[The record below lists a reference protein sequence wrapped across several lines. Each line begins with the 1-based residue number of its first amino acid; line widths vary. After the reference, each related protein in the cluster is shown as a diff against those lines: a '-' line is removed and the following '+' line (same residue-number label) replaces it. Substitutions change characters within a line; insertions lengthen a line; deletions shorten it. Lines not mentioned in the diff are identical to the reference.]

1 MKKILVLFML
11 FITYSFAIDQAA
23 AIEAVKANPA
33 LLNTPQAQ
41 KILSEKGISKSQVL
55 QKLNGD
61 KTAQPVS
68 QEKIE
73 NKIKTTETT
82 KKTTN
87 KLKITGTIVNN
98 PLTYIPEQ
106 KLVKLIQSK
115 RQISKETSLKR
126 FGEKF
131 FYNRNKLNTEN
142 LAVPDYYQVN
152 IGDAINIQIFG
163 GNDKTLTST
172 IDNKGN
178 ITLPI
183 IGPINVAGDSV
194 AQIKDL
200 IKSKL
205 KPSYPNSKIVVNV
218 KVNSFLQVNLTGFV
232 KAPGVYNLN
241 SLSTVKDLLIA
252 ANGFG
257 KLGSMRD
264 VYLKRNGK
272 LLKIIDFYKLIKN
285 GKLVDTTI
293 LRNGDIIFVPKAKR
307 LVNLSGDVATPAIYE
322 MKKNETLKDLV
333 SFGGGLLPD
342 ASDKSIKITRF
353 VNNSYVKVIFRN
365 LNDKFSFLNGDKV
378 YVYKISQLNHNYIKV
393 YGNIEKP
400 GTYELPKDHK
410 LSTLLTKL
418 TFMKD
423 TYYKYGAIVT
433 FDNHIISF
441 SLKNPKDI
449 TLHKKDEVFI
459 FNKYEIEPEKSV
471 QISGTVVKNPGKYRY
486 FKGETLKDAIN
497 NAGLKSPFD
506 ETKVQIVSYDKRMQ
520 PLLKFV
526 NYKNNPD
533 YKLKP
538 LDEITLFDYYNFNP
552 LKPITVMGAVNNPN
566 IFTYAK
572 DLTLKDALT
581 MAGWFKDKAD
591 KNYIELIRY
600 QIINNERV
608 RSIKKLSVKD
618 LDFTLKPYDELYVKT
633 IPNWYKKET
642 VTIKGEVKYPGVY
655 VIQKGERLADVIK
668 RAGGFTRDS
677 YLYGA
682 VFTRESVR
690 KMQQDRI
697 NKMIYKLKKKVA
709 IISASAKGAGER
721 SINAQ
726 NLMTA
731 IDSIAIQAQKLKPI
745 GRIVINLNKNLNKFE
760 KSDYNIK
767 LENGDE
773 LYIPSKKDS
782 VIVLGEVLT
791 PSAFVYTTDNSL
803 DYIQKAGGETSLGG
817 DKYFVVHAN
826 GITEQ
831 ADLGSWFSS
840 NINVKPGDA
849 ITVPIHIQTSTF
861 YGIAKDVASI
871 VYQLAVTAA
880 SLKTVGAL

>member
-1 MKKILVLFML
+1 
-11 FITYSFAIDQAA
+11 
-23 AIEAVKANPA
+23 
-33 LLNTPQAQ
+33 
-41 KILSEKGISKSQVL
+41 
-55 QKLNGD
+55 
-61 KTAQPVS
+61 
-68 QEKIE
+68 
-73 NKIKTTETT
+73 
-82 KKTTN
+82 
-87 KLKITGTIVNN
+87 
-98 PLTYIPEQ
+98 
-106 KLVKLIQSK
+106 
-115 RQISKETSLKR
+115 
-126 FGEKF
+126 
-131 FYNRNKLNTEN
+131 
-142 LAVPDYYQVN
+142 
-152 IGDAINIQIFG
+152 
-163 GNDKTLTST
+163 
-172 IDNKGN
+172 
-178 ITLPI
+178 
-183 IGPINVAGDSV
+183 
-194 AQIKDL
+194 
-200 IKSKL
+200 
-205 KPSYPNSKIVVNV
+205 
-218 KVNSFLQVNLTGFV
+218 
-232 KAPGVYNLN
+232 
-241 SLSTVKDLLIA
+241 
-252 ANGFG
+252 
-257 KLGSMRD
+257 
-264 VYLKRNGK
+264 
-272 LLKIIDFYKLIKN
+272 
-285 GKLVDTTI
+285 
-293 LRNGDIIFVPKAKR
+293 
-307 LVNLSGDVATPAIYE
+307 
-322 MKKNETLKDLV
+322 
-333 SFGGGLLPD
+333 
-342 ASDKSIKITRF
+342 
-353 VNNSYVKVIFRN
+353 
-365 LNDKFSFLNGDKV
+365 
-378 YVYKISQLNHNYIKV
+378 
-393 YGNIEKP
+393 
-400 GTYELPKDHK
+400 
-410 LSTLLTKL
+410 
-418 TFMKD
+418 MKD

-497 NAGLKSPFD
+497 NAGIKSPFY

-552 LKPITVMGAVNNPN
+552 LKPITVMGAVNKPN

-709 IISASAKGAGER
+709 IISANAKGAGEQ